1 MITRGDTFSPVS
13 DAGETA
19 EVLKVTKYRKTT
31 SNPSGIWVRVRVQ
44 KKNVQTTEFEVS
56 QQDLLDKNKFRCV
69 LKKEIVK
76 AKKRKRSNSMDSAAP
91 SRGRKRRSRS
101 ESPKRCKHWDTT
113 VKSWPR
119 IGDDYQA
126 RIPKISGLK
135 LNDVL

>member
-1 MITRGDTFSPVS
+1 MITEGDTFSPVS
-13 DAGETA
+13 DAGEIA
-19 EVLKVTKYRKTT
+19 EVLKVTKYSKTS
-31 SNPSGIWVRVRVQ
+31 SNPSGIWLRVRVK

-69 LKKEIVK
+69 LKKEILKV
-76 AKKRKRSNSMDSAAP
+76 KKRKRSNSMDSVEP

-101 ESPKRCKHWDTT
+101 ESPKRCKHWDST

-126 RIPKISGLK
+126 SIPKISRLK

>member
-1 MITRGDTFSPVS
+1 MITQGDTFSPVS

-76 AKKRKRSNSMDSAAP
+76 VKKRKRSNSMDSAAP

-126 RIPKISGLK
+126 SIPKISRLK
-135 LNDVL
+135 LNGVL

>member
-1 MITRGDTFSPVS
+1 MITQGDTFSPVS

-44 KKNVQTTEFEVS
+44 KKNVQITEFEVS
-56 QQDLLDKNKFRCV
+56 EQDLLDKNKFCCV

-76 AKKRKRSNSMDSAAP
+76 VKKRKRSNSMDSTAP

-101 ESPKRCKHWDTT
+101 ESPKRCKHWDST
-113 VKSWPR
+113 VKYWPR

-126 RIPKISGLK
+126 SIPKISRLK
-135 LNDVL
+135 LNDVF